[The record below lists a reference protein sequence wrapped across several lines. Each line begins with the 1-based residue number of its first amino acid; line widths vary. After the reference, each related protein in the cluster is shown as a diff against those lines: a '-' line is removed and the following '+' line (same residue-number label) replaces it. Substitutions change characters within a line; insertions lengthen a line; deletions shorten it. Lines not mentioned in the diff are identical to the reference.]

1 MEYRLNG
8 IDGELTIG
16 EIVYYEEEEDY
27 PNNTSLFAA
36 TKCGQFTGGAHIE
49 VAMADLAQFARGA
62 TELCGGGKGRTYVKE
77 PYGDSCI
84 YIEPL
89 NGGEFGISGELFEK
103 SCMMAVRFQFKATP
117 AQLREFAEPLCR
129 DYGQR

>member
-1 MEYRLNG
+1 MEYILKG
-8 IDGELTIG
+8 IDGELSVG
-16 EIVYYEEEEDY
+16 EIVYYEDEGDY
-27 PNNTSLFAA
+27 PNNTSLYAV
-36 TKCGQFTGGAHIE
+36 TKCGFFTGAAHIE
-49 VAMADLAQFARGA
+49 ISMEDLAGFARGA
-62 TELCGGGKGRTYVKE
+62 MEISGSAKGRTYVKE

-103 SCMMAVRFQFKATP
+103 SCTMAVRFQFKATQV
-117 AQLREFAEPLCR
+117 QLREFAEPLCR